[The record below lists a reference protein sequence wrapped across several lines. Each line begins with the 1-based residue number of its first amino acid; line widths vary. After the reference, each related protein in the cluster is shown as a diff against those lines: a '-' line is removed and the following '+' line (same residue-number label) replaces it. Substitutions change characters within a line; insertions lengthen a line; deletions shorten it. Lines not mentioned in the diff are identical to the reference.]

1 MSRTYRRD
9 GFWWIDFKDAQGVRH
24 RKKVSPSKR
33 VAKEVL
39 DGILGNV
46 ARRIHLGIIEDS
58 AIGFA
63 EFAKIWCERVAPTLR
78 PRSRE
83 RLVRHPG
90 QVPHPCFPRHVAG
103 NHGGQRRSVPE
114 TASHA

>member
-24 RKKVSPSKR
+24 RKKVGPSKR

-46 ARRIHLGIIEDS
+46 ARRQHLGIIEDS
-58 AIGFA
+58 SIGFA
-63 EFAKIWCERVAPTLR
+63 EFAKTWCERVAPTLR
-78 PRSRE
+78 LRSRE
-83 RLVRHPG
+83 RWFGIVEKHLKPAFPG
-90 QVPHPCFPRHVAG
+90 ALLAIG
-103 NHGGQRRSVPE
+103 
-114 TASHA
+114 TANAERY